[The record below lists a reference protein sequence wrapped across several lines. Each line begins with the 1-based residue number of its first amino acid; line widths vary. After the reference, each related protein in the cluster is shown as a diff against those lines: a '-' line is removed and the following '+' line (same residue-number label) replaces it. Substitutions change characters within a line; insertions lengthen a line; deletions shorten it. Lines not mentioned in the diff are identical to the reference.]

1 MRKFL
6 NAIRPATPA
15 TLLAMALVILS
26 GCAPKG
32 PPPTMYVLDSQAPA
46 QLPTFEKGLVV
57 GLGPVEV
64 APYLNRNQ
72 IVTRETASR
81 LGVSEQHQW
90 AEPLK
95 DGFTRVLLVNL
106 GVALDSNM
114 VFALPLRKR
123 RDIDFEIPVE
133 ILRFDGELGKEVV
146 VGARWS
152 VLEGKSQKILKTQV
166 TVIRE
171 PVGSPSYEDFVAT
184 LSRIMAQL
192 GQEIAAAVEQSA
204 EANRK
209 R

>member
-1 MRKFL
+1 ML
-6 NAIRPATPA
+6 PVLPAA
-15 TLLAMALVILS
+15 SLAMSLVIVS

-32 PPPTMYVLDSQAPA
+32 PPPIMYVLDSQAPA
-46 QLPTFEKGLVV
+46 MLPAFEKGLVV

-72 IVTRETASR
+72 IVTRETGSR
-81 LGVSEQHQW
+81 LGLSEQHQW

-123 RDIDFEIPVE
+123 RDLDFEIPVE

-152 VLEGKSQKILKTQV
+152 VLEGESQKILKTQV

-171 PVGSPSYEDFVAT
+171 PLSSPSYEDFVAT

-192 GQEIAAAVEQSA
+192 GQEIAAVVE
-204 EANRK
+204 EAADSSRK

>member
-1 MRKFL
+1 MTMRKLEEVSTFWVVMT
-6 NAIRPATPA
+6 AI
-15 TLLAMALVILS
+15 
-26 GCAPKG
+26 
-32 PPPTMYVLDSQAPA
+32 
-46 QLPTFEKGLVV
+46 V

-72 IVTRETASR
+72 IVPRETASR
-81 LGVSEQHQW
+81 LGLSEQHQW
-90 AEPLK
+90 GEPLK

-123 RDIDFEIPVE
+123 RDLDFEIPVE

-152 VLEGKSQKILKTQV
+152 VLEGSSQKILKTQV

-171 PVGSPSYEDFVAT
+171 PVSGSSYEDFVAT

-204 EANRK
+204 DTNRK